1 MDLLII
7 VLMLLFSA
15 FFSGAEIA
23 FVAANRLK
31 AEARARQGGRVGRI
45 VQGFIADP
53 ASVLTTTLVGNNLAL
68 VLYSTLMAVYL
79 DGPIRYLCRD
89 ILGMETGVDVLIL
102 VLVTLVASTVVLLV
116 GEILPKSIAQQ
127 LADRAIFVLA
137 PPLKFFHRILFY
149 VVRFCE
155 WIANLLIRLTG
166 QHRKP
171 VEAFLR
177 RDFEVMIRD
186 SKESGTLELDDDESA
201 LLTNVLEL
209 DSVRVKESMVPRT
222 DIEAVE
228 HTATIAQVRER
239 FQATGYSKLPVYE
252 DNIDRI
258 IGVVF
263 AYDLFQDPVG
273 LQDMIRSV
281 RYIPDTKRSKDLMR
295 EFLAERSSIAI
306 VIDEYGGTAGLVTIE
321 DLIEELTGEI
331 HDEHD
336 QDEFVVRQL
345 DEDTFVVSGRAEV
358 DELREKWGLDLPQG
372 DYETVAGFLLEHLGM
387 IPEPKHEHL
396 IENYRFQ
403 ILQATSNR
411 IDLIKIL
418 RIPEV

>member
-1 MDLLII
+1 MDVVII
-7 VLMLLFSA
+7 VVMLVFSGFFSA
-15 FFSGAEIA
+15 SEIA

-79 DGPIRYLCRD
+79 EGPVEVFCRET
-89 ILGMETGVDVLIL
+89 LGLETGAELAAL
-102 VLVTLVASTVVLLV
+102 TLVTLIASTVVLIF

-127 LADRAIFVLA
+127 LAGRAIFVLA
-137 PPLKFFHRILFY
+137 PPLKVFHRSLGY

-155 WIANLLIRLTG
+155 WIANVLIRMTG
-166 QHRKP
+166 QHKKP
-171 VEAFLR
+171 AEAFLR

-186 SKESGTLELDDDESA
+186 SKERGTLELDEDEST

-209 DSVRVKESMVPRT
+209 DTVRVKESMVPRT

-228 HTATIAQVRER
+228 NTATIAEVRAE

-258 IGVVF
+258 TGVIF
-263 AYDLFQDPVG
+263 ASDLFYDP
-273 LQDMIRSV
+273 QSIADMIRPV
-281 RYIPDTKRSKDLMR
+281 RYVPDTKRSKDLMR
-295 EFLAERSSIAI
+295 EFLAERTSIAI

-321 DLIEELTGEI
+321 DLIEELTGDI

-336 QDEFVVRQL
+336 QEEFVVRQL
-345 DEDTFVVSGRAEV
+345 DENTYVVSGRAEI
-358 DELREKWGLDLPQG
+358 DELKEKWGMELPEG
-372 DYETVAGFLLEHLGM
+372 DYETVAGFLLEYLGV
-387 IPEPKHEHL
+387 IPEPKDEHL
-396 IENYRFQ
+396 IEGYRFQ

-411 IDLIKIL
+411 IDLIKIF
-418 RIPEV
+418 RIPEL